1 MKKLNYFFTSG
12 IDPNSMSE
20 ELKSQYQM
28 LNVGFILSSLG
39 LIFGMTTNYLKG
51 NSDLIY
57 VETTLVLINIVLF
70 LLLRRSKEYS
80 ECVATFFTGL
90 FTVFFLYLMYN
101 YNPDEMKHVWLFTYP
116 IIVLYYQEL
125 KKALLWLF
133 VVCFMILIAPF
144 QPFFETLY
152 SPYQAFYIL
161 FVVLIVAS
169 TMYFYK
175 MKINEARRLILDQ
188 KEQLE
193 NFNKKLEEEV
203 ELKTTELRNINES
216 LEITVEQ
223 KIEEL
228 IQKDRL
234 ICAQSKQAVMGEMI
248 TMIAHQWRQP
258 LSTITL
264 QISNYQF
271 KQLLHK
277 DFKKRE
283 IDITLEE
290 ISDTIMYLSNT
301 IDDFQT
307 YFHPNKKTTEI
318 EIHEL
323 VQKSI
328 NFIIPRLKN
337 TKIDVNLN
345 KGDDIVVKVYMN
357 ELIQVIL
364 NLLNNA
370 IDALVETDRDG
381 LKVTLDVK
389 DEGETI
395 LITVCDN
402 ANGINPDVVDKIFEP
417 YFSTKGKN
425 GTGLGLYMSQM
436 IIQKQFEGI
445 ISVESSENGST
456 FMVKI
461 PKILS

>member
-28 LNVGFILSSLG
+28 LNIGFILSSIG
-39 LIFGMTTNYLKG
+39 LIFGMVTNYLKG
-51 NSDLIY
+51 DLDLICM
-57 VETTLVLINIVLF
+57 EITLVCINVTLFF
-70 LLLRRSKEYS
+70 LLRKSKTYS
-80 ECVATFFTGL
+80 ECIATIFTAL
-90 FTVFFLYLMYN
+90 FTMFFLYLMYH
-101 YNPDEMKHVWLFTYP
+101 YHPADMKHVWLFTYP

-125 KKALLWLF
+125 RKALLWLF
-133 VVCFMILIAPF
+133 FVCFMILIAPF
-144 QPFFETLY
+144 QPFVEILY
-152 SPYQAFYIL
+152 TPYQSFYIL

-175 MKINEARRLILDQ
+175 VKINEARKLIIDQ
-188 KEQLE
+188 KEQLLS
-193 NFNKKLEEEV
+193 FNKKLEEEV
-203 ELKTTELRNINES
+203 KLKTSELRDINES

-234 ICAQSKQAVMGEMI
+234 ISAQSKQAVMGEMI

-264 QISNYQF
+264 QISDYQF
-271 KQLLHK
+271 KQL
-277 DFKKRE
+277 FRE
-283 IDITLEE
+283 NIKERAIDKTLAE

-318 EIHEL
+318 EIDEL
-323 VQKSI
+323 LQKAV
-328 NFIIPRLKN
+328 NFTLPRLKN
-337 TKIDVNLN
+337 SKINIDLK
-345 KGDDIVVKVYMN
+345 KGDNIVVKVYMN

-370 IDALVETDRDG
+370 IDALSEIDRED
-381 LKVTLDVK
+381 LKLAIDVK
-389 DEGETI
+389 EMGEKI
-395 LITVCDN
+395 LITVSDN
-402 ANGINPDVVDKIFEP
+402 AGGISDEVINKIFEP

-436 IIQKQFEGI
+436 IIQKQFNGN
-445 ISVESSENGST
+445 ISVNSSENGST
-456 FMVKI
+456 FIVEI
-461 PKILS
+461 PKIIS